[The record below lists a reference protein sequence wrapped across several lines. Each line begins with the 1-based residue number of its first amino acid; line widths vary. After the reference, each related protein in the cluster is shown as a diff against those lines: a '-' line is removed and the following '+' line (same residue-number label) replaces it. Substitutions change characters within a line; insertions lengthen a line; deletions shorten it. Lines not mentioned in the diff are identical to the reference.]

1 MIKADGYEELRKA
14 IVSGELLPGER
25 LLEEELSARLGV
37 GRAAVR
43 MALVRLEQ
51 DGLVE
56 RERNRGATVRRVS
69 ETEAVEILEAR
80 AALEGLAARHA
91 AMNADAAVVAELRG
105 IVAEMR
111 KLRQRGDL
119 LAVSDANARLHARIL
134 EVSTHETARRLS
146 RTLTSQIVRFQYRTV
161 MLPGRAQAS
170 FDEHTEIVEA
180 IAAHDP
186 AAAERAMRRHLQRVA
201 KALRTHADD
210 AARSAASNG
219 QGRASSS

>member
-1 MIKADGYEELRKA
+1 
-14 IVSGELLPGER
+14 
-25 LLEEELSARLGV
+25 
-37 GRAAVR
+37 
-43 MALVRLEQ
+43 
-51 DGLVE
+51 
-56 RERNRGATVRRVS
+56 
-69 ETEAVEILEAR
+69 
-80 AALEGLAARHA
+80 
-91 AMNADAAVVAELRG
+91 
-105 IVAEMR
+105 
-111 KLRQRGDL
+111 
-119 LAVSDANARLHARIL
+119 
-134 EVSTHETARRLS
+134 
-146 RTLTSQIVRFQYRTV
+146 

>member
-1 MIKADGYEELRKA
+1 VIRADGYEELRKA
-14 IVSGELLPGER
+14 IVGGELLPGER
-25 LLEEELSARLGV
+25 LLEEELSARLGI

-51 DGLVE
+51 DGLVQ
-56 RERNRGATVRRVS
+56 REHNRGATVRRVS
-69 ETEAVEILEAR
+69 ESEAVEILEAR

-91 AMNADAAVVAELRG
+91 AINADAAAVAELRA

-111 KLRQRGDL
+111 KLRERGDL
-119 LAVSDANARLHARIL
+119 VAVSNANARLHARIL
-134 EVSTHETARRLS
+134 EVSKHETVTGLC

-161 MLPGRAQAS
+161 MLPGRAAAS
-170 FDEHTEIVEA
+170 LHEHTEIVEA

-201 KALRTHADD
+201 KALRSHSDG
-210 AARSAASNG
+210 AARSA
-219 QGRASSS
+219 SSRG

>member
-1 MIKADGYEELRKA
+1 VITADGYEELRKA
-14 IVSGELLPGER
+14 IVGGELLPGER
-25 LLEEELSARLGV
+25 LLEEELSARLGI

-51 DGLVE
+51 DGLVQ
-56 RERNRGATVRRVS
+56 REHNRGAIVRRVS
-69 ETEAVEILEAR
+69 EREAIEILEAR

-91 AMNADAAVVAELRG
+91 AMNADAAAISELRA

-111 KLRQRGDL
+111 KLRERGDL
-119 LAVSDANARLHARIL
+119 LAVSNANARLHARIL
-134 EVSTHETARRLS
+134 EISAHETARRLS

-161 MLPGRAQAS
+161 MLPGRAQSS
-170 FDEHTEIVEA
+170 FEEHTEIVEA

-201 KALRTHADD
+201 KALRSHTDD
-210 AARSAASNG
+210 AARSA
-219 QGRASSS
+219 SSKA